1 MELRETIELEMQRL
15 GLGALRREA
24 TALEQELASLQ
35 REAAGLEE
43 SASPWYRRLVLG
55 DTPAEQRLKGGR
67 RRQVAIEQTLE
78 RLYAQIAEAEATL
91 GALCPPFAV
100 ALGIAQCLSLA
111 YREGDDDD
119 SLAQS
124 VPRGEELRTKLVETI
139 GLLRRSYFPE
149 LEFVALRAQLADI
162 GQCQRL
168 AELAD
173 RPLATDWVL
182 GYAPLTDVALGRVAA
197 RLLGSGFFAAEDDA
211 TELAWR
217 GLEREGVSRAS
228 VVMFDAWDRI
238 ALLGAG
244 QEAATQAVL
253 RSMDRQQRLL
263 HEAMRAYP
271 PLDLHHGLVAALG
284 VGDLLRV
291 ESESR
296 IVRGGARKKQGVIAA
311 RALLLAALRRLLP
324 RFAAVFP
331 DVPGPG
337 DLLAAPIA
345 APAPSGAAGWSIF
358 LARAAA
364 SPRLHALQEEA
375 LMHAVMAGQVGHEK
389 AAGEGVAAGLAA
401 RAEVSVTWTRHLW
414 RQTIAEAEAIGAG
427 IAPLAIRDLT
437 VAVFAGLD
445 EIQSERGISE
455 SRLDCPLHGREGVLA
470 ALEGLR
476 ALFRGCYGVTD
487 GLAELWNGVMSASPV
502 AYAVQAD
509 PIHGYAQ
516 IEAGALHGLLAR
528 HLVATSFY
536 DDSATL
542 ARMEA
547 EQSAETGPRRERLT
561 AQFMAALGEYPPAL
575 LYVGLESVIAAVQNI
590 RAASRTTHTIIG
602 GEYDRRAVTHYRCEL
617 IGKTEA
623 ITAMQRWAAQMVEA
637 FGEQPGYHALFEAL
651 ERERTAKPG

>member
-67 RRQVAIEQTLE
+67 RRQAAIEHTLE
-78 RLYAQIAEAEATL
+78 QLYAQIAEAEATL

-139 GLLRRSYFPE
+139 GLVRRSYFPE

-228 VVMFDAWDRI
+228 VAMFDEWDRI
-238 ALLGAG
+238 ALLGAGPG

-389 AAGEGVAAGLAA
+389 AAGEGVAAGLEA

-476 ALFRGCYGVTD
+476 ALVRGCYGVTD
-487 GLAELWNGVMSASPV
+487 G
-502 AYAVQAD
+502 
-509 PIHGYAQ
+509 
-516 IEAGALHGLLAR
+516 
-528 HLVATSFY
+528 
-536 DDSATL
+536 
-542 ARMEA
+542 
-547 EQSAETGPRRERLT
+547 
-561 AQFMAALGEYPPAL
+561 
-575 LYVGLESVIAAVQNI
+575 LYVGLESVIAAVLNI